1 MRKTC
6 IIALLLVQSALL
18 MGYLDLER
26 IFSFDLDAPYSF
38 AVSSSGEGSYYYL
51 ETGGVVE
58 TELLPWVDGW
68 KQGSLAEPA
77 YLGFKTGILGL
88 LNPIYNLSE
97 PAFAAYTPYQT
108 DPQGDQAIED
118 VNLDLLES
126 RVSFD
131 DERIYFAIRNAT
143 GLYPVNSGLNFNA
156 YMSILANPLVDF
168 ENTPVAYGLIYT
180 VNLGMLLSPGLYKI
194 TGTSLEGLQR
204 LGDIEY
210 QVLGEWLFLSCA
222 LDDLYS
228 DADVGD
234 WLLPDYP
241 LFASATAT
249 AQLSMNTGIQEGD
262 YTIPGFL
269 LLKAQYVSGENNFSP
284 VISDISYDLNL
295 EAMELNSLQLNYS
308 DGDSNVPHQAYLS
321 IDGTQQHQLD
331 LQNPDYVD
339 FGVSALYGI
348 SNLSLPGDWESISIV
363 FSDGEEY
370 VEENIANPSSNEDD
384 IQSPAL
390 SVRIFP
396 NPATSALKISSSL
409 PAASGAAIYNLRGQ
423 KLKDLRFQSG
433 KSEQILDLSQLPAGL
448 YFLKVQGF
456 GTRKF
461 IVVK

>member
-1 MRKTC
+1 
-6 IIALLLVQSALL
+6 
-18 MGYLDLER
+18 
-26 IFSFDLDAPYSF
+26 
-38 AVSSSGEGSYYYL
+38 
-51 ETGGVVE
+51 
-58 TELLPWVDGW
+58 
-68 KQGSLAEPA
+68 
-77 YLGFKTGILGL
+77 
-88 LNPIYNLSE
+88 
-97 PAFAAYTPYQT
+97 
-108 DPQGDQAIED
+108 
-118 VNLDLLES
+118 
-126 RVSFD
+126 
-131 DERIYFAIRNAT
+131 
-143 GLYPVNSGLNFNA
+143 
-156 YMSILANPLVDF
+156 MSILANPMVDF

-295 EAMELNSLQLNYS
+295 EAMELNNLQLTYT
-308 DGDSNVPHQAYLS
+308 DGDANVPHQAYLS

-348 SNLSLPGDWESISIV
+348 SNLSLPVNWESISIV